1 MDSLRRR
8 IDLKNVFLI
17 GHSFG
22 GATCLE
28 VRTGFNVVTTM
39 YTLRSVETHLS
50 TRTGGE
56 NLIKLSPDRLPM
68 RLCVPQVLLA
78 GEDAASRQSRFR
90 GVVLLDAWYMPL
102 DHATLHK

>member
-1 MDSLRRR
+1 M
-8 IDLKNVFLI
+8 
-17 GHSFG
+17 
-22 GATCLE
+22 
-28 VRTGFNVVTTM
+28 
-39 YTLRSVETHLS
+39 
-50 TRTGGE
+50 
-56 NLIKLSPDRLPM
+56 NLIKLSPDRLHM